1 MLMCQKVKIDDLVEG
16 SDLLKITD
24 KERNVGFK
32 HVYQTE
38 VTKDTLN
45 TRIRGP
51 MMMWA
56 DNEVFIDNDIQLVL
70 DRMDQ
75 YYN

>member
-1 MLMCQKVKIDDLVEG
+1 MCRKMKLEDLVEG
-16 SDLLKITD
+16 SPLLNITD
-24 KERNVGFK
+24 KERLVGFK

-51 MMMWA
+51 MMMWQ
-56 DNEVFIDNDIQLVL
+56 DNEVFIDNDIQMVI
-70 DRMDQ
+70 DRMDE
-75 YYN
+75 YYV